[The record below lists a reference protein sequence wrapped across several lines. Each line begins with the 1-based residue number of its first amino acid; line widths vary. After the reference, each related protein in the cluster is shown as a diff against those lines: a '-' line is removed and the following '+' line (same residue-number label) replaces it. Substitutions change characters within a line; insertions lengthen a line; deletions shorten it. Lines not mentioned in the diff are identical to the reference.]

1 MALTNCTLSSTTA
14 TFTKIGGSA
23 LGSTTAVLTI
33 SPNTGYVVS
42 ASAFTNNTGGLPEV
56 AAITLSDSLAP
67 GILNNTVLVTILLNP
82 GFIMPSANHLVTVDI
97 DGEATKTAYTIAG
110 TYDIIHGGNATPVQS
125 FGNVYSENGNWN
137 QQQTLFTKTI
147 AAAGGYHFFDTPY
160 HILVTGDNNNYDITT
175 GSLVYNS
182 SGDLTSITF
191 TVKYTYPSANVSGD
205 KIEFHARAL
214 ETPVTVPDTI
224 YKRVIDTKSMS
235 DAFSVRTYYIWG
247 DPGAPWQLD
256 VYKDVHEALYG
267 TSIFKKSDDT
277 AATKVLS
284 TSGTL
289 DSSGT
294 TYVDIEFPKLIRSST
309 DVVHSLTLSG
319 TLLSSLKTHLNTK
332 VDTITQHGNVTATFT
347 TLHPTLT
354 SVYGESPLTAWNGA
368 ATPGAWNSYSGASDA
383 NPLTGSY
390 DTINTQ
396 GVSFTQVWRFEGKN
410 SAYDVWF
417 VRWPVDSDI
426 VNTGDSDW
434 SIKFDDYAI
443 APDNTTD
450 GGDFTY
456 LTITGKI
463 FKYGIADISPTLHVD
478 NVLVAAPDSSP
489 DSAAEVWL
497 AYTGNTLTE
506 YTVAKTGYET
516 AIEAI
521 NKTVTFSASNTDTAY
536 TTTNRDFLIWK
547 LWTLVSGTNYN
558 QFAPTGTS
566 GYYYKIKQGA
576 WNSTYPEFIAKITTN
591 DKIEDHQ
598 SI

>member
-56 AAITLSDSLAP
+56 ATITLSDSLAP

-175 GSLVYNS
+175 GSLVYN
-182 SGDLTSITF
+182 
-191 TVKYTYPSANVSGD
+191 
-205 KIEFHARAL
+205 
-214 ETPVTVPDTI
+214 
-224 YKRVIDTKSMS
+224 
-235 DAFSVRTYYIWG
+235 IWG

-354 SVYGESPLTAWNGA
+354 SVYGESPLTAWNGS

-390 DTINTQ
+390 NTINTQ